1 MTENIEQEREGL
13 TQSGVLESRIAELE
27 GSLSKKD
34 EELVSANG
42 RIAELERSVSESD
55 GKQRQL
61 QDSFKQAVSS
71 YKALAVQ
78 TNPDILEELITG
90 DSIDAINS
98 SLKSAREL
106 VNKVRSGVEAEI
118 ALTKVP
124 AGAPQRTPVDLSALS
139 PREKIQY
146 GIGGKK

>member
-13 TQSGVLESRIAELE
+13 TQGGMLESRIAELE
-27 GSLSKKD
+27 GSLSKRD

-71 YKALAVQ
+71 YKVLVVQ
-78 TNPDILEELITG
+78 TNPDILEELIIG